1 MSKAIHQ
8 LLKILNDDA
17 SPIPL
22 DRLHNLS
29 DLDST
34 GMELFAKNWLQTSTD
49 RRRSVIQEFGTLAD
63 ENIELSFESINRYAL
78 EDKDAHVRRIAI
90 QNLWESEDPSL
101 ISIFIEKLKHDPSLE
116 VRAAAAD
123 ALGSFVLIS
132 ETADIDPDLK
142 LSLEDALLQS
152 IQSEQ
157 DEKIHLSCLES
168 LGYSSRQEVPDFIY
182 QAYESGEEQFIR
194 SALLAMGRSANK
206 IWREQVIQ
214 ELSNANPELRL
225 EAAQAAGELELKEAF
240 LDLIELLE
248 DVNRDVKHA
257 AIWSI
262 SQIGSSKAG
271 EILERLYESSEDEE
285 ETQLLQD
292 ALDNFAFV
300 DGSRDFL
307 LFNFDE
313 TEDDPS

>member
-1 MSKAIHQ
+1 MSKVIHQ
-8 LLKILNDDA
+8 LLEILKDDA

-29 DLDST
+29 DLNSIE
-34 GMELFAKNWLQTSTD
+34 MELFRKNWLLTSTD
-49 RRRSVIQEFGTLAD
+49 RRRSIIKEFGTLAD
-63 ENIELSFESINRYAL
+63 ENIELSFEIINRYAL
-78 EDKDAHVRRIAI
+78 EDEDAHVRRVAI

-101 ISIFIEKLKHDPSLE
+101 ISIFVEKLKHDPSSK

-132 ETADIDPDLK
+132 ETEDMDPDLK

-157 DEKIHLSCLES
+157 DERIHLSCLES
-168 LGYSSRQEVPDFIY
+168 LGYSSRQEVPEFIH
-182 QAYESGEEQFIR
+182 QAYESGEEHFIR
-194 SALLAMGRSANK
+194 SALLAMGRSANR
-206 IWREQVIQ
+206 IWQEQVIK
-214 ELSNANPELRL
+214 ELRNANPELRL
-225 EAAQAAGELELKEAF
+225 EAAQAAGELELKEAL

-271 EILERLYESSEDEE
+271 EVLERLYDSCDDEE

-300 DGSRDFL
+300 EGARDFL